1 MSVTAADLTVEEL
14 AKSEAELLAMM
25 ADLHRDI
32 ETRDTMISV
41 LLDVLFVTQKREE
54 RTIERLRELRARVR

>member
-1 MSVTAADLTVEEL
+1 
-14 AKSEAELLAMM
+14 MM

>member
-1 MSVTAADLTVEEL
+1 
-14 AKSEAELLAMM
+14 
-25 ADLHRDI
+25 
-32 ETRDTMISV
+32 MISV